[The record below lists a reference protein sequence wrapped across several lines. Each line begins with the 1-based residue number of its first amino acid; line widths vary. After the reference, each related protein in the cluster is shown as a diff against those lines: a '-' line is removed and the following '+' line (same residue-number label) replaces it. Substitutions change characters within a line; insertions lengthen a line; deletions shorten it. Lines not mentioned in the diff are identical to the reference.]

1 MIKIRSSVFVL
12 VLSAV
17 LNSQP
22 RRGIFFN
29 PGQPESP
36 EVTLDLRIPPITMV
50 SPSLTKSSVFASLVD
65 IAGVPSALIPA
76 ISSFVIS
83 NFIRIR
89 SSGVTVGV
97 TSSVRS
103 IFLDLTVASPDE
115 SLSRYGHT

>member
-1 MIKIRSSVFVL
+1 MIKIRSSFFELVFF
-12 VLSAV
+12 SV

-76 ISSFVIS
+76 ISSFVIF

-89 SSGVTVGV
+89 SSGVTIGV
-97 TSSVRS
+97 TSSFSS
-103 IFLDLTVASPDE
+103 ISLNLTVYHLTSFVK
-115 SLSRYGHT
+115 LG